1 MSHLLTLFWSFLQV
15 GAFSVGGGY
24 AAMPLIENQ
33 VCHLHTWLSAEEFA
47 HLVTIAEMTPG
58 PIAINA
64 ATFVG
69 TRIAGLPGAVIAT
82 LGCILPSC
90 LIVSLLSWLYRK
102 YPDAVR
108 TGSPAPGGSGTHR
121 RCRPFS
127 AENRPVFRRAHPTGA
142 GLAAGC
148 VVSCRLLSPPAEKA
162 QSHPH
167 DVWLRLDLSAVPSA
181 LTKNAGFP
189 AFFLI

>member
-1 MSHLLTLFWSFLQV
+1 MSLLLSLFWSFLQV

-33 VCHLHTWLSAEEFA
+33 VCQLHPWLTTNEFA

-69 TRIAGLPGAVIAT
+69 TRIAGLPGAIIAT

-90 LIVSLLSWLYRK
+90 LIVSALSWLYRK
-102 YPDAVR
+102 YRALPLMQ
-108 TGSPAPGGSGTHR
+108 
-121 RCRPFS
+121 S
-127 AENRPVFRRAHPTGA
+127 ALAALRPVVVALIAGAFLSLLQSALWQGPPSLA
-142 GLAAGC
+142 GLDWLQA
-148 VVSCRLLSPPAEKA
+148 LLFLCAFVLLRRKKPSPI
-162 QSHPH
+162 
-167 DVWLRLDLSAVPSA
+167 
-181 LTKNAGFP
+181 LTMFACGLLYLLLNLP
-189 AFFLI
+189 

>member
-1 MSHLLTLFWSFLQV
+1 MSSLLTLFWSFLQV

-69 TRIAGLPGAVIAT
+69 TRMAGLPGAVMAT

-102 YPDAVR
+102 YRSLALMQ
-108 TGSPAPGGSGTHR
+108 
-121 RCRPFS
+121 S
-127 AENRPVFRRAHPTGA
+127 ALAALRPVVVALIAGA
-142 GLAAGC
+142 GLSLLKTALFAGA
-148 VVSCRLLSPPAEKA
+148 PP
-162 QSHPH
+162 
-167 DVWLRLDLSAVPSA
+167 LSALDWPQAVLFLA
-181 LTKNAGFP
+181 
-189 AFFLI
+189 AFFLLRRKKPSPILTMFGCGLLYLLLHLP

>member
-1 MSHLLTLFWSFLQV
+1 MSSLLTLFWSFLQV

-33 VCHLHTWLSAEEFA
+33 FCHLHTWLSAEEFA

-69 TRIAGLPGAVIAT
+69 TRIAGLPGAVMAT

-102 YPDAVR
+102 YRSLALMQ
-108 TGSPAPGGSGTHR
+108 
-121 RCRPFS
+121 S
-127 AENRPVFRRAHPTGA
+127 ALAALRPVVVALIAGA
-142 GLAAGC
+142 GLSLLKTALFTGTPALATLNWPQ
-148 VVSCRLLSPPAEKA
+148 VVLFLA
-162 QSHPH
+162 
-167 DVWLRLDLSAVPSA
+167 
-181 LTKNAGFP
+181 
-189 AFFLI
+189 AFFLLRWKKPSPILTMFGCGLLYLLLHLP

>member
-1 MSHLLTLFWSFLQV
+1 MSSLLTLFWSFLQV

-33 VCHLHTWLSAEEFA
+33 VCYLHPWLSAQEFA

-69 TRIAGLPGAVIAT
+69 THIAGLPGAIVAT

-102 YPDAVR
+102 YRSLPLMQ
-108 TGSPAPGGSGTHR
+108 
-121 RCRPFS
+121 S
-127 AENRPVFRRAHPTGA
+127 ALAALRPVVVALIAGA
-142 GLAAGC
+142 GL
-148 VVSCRLLSPPAEKA
+148 SLLKTALFSGMIA
-162 QSHPH
+162 
-167 DVWLRLDLSAVPSA
+167 LSALDWLQA
-181 LTKNAGFP
+181 ILFFA
-189 AFFLI
+189 AFFLLRWKKPSPILTMFGCGLIYLLLHLP

>member
-1 MSHLLTLFWSFLQV
+1 MSSLLLLFLSFLQV
-15 GAFSVGGGY
+15 GTFSVGGGY

-33 VCHLHTWLSAEEFA
+33 VCHLHPWLSAEEFA

-69 TRIAGLPGAVIAT
+69 TRIAGLPGAVMAT

-102 YPDAVR
+102 YRSLALMQ
-108 TGSPAPGGSGTHR
+108 
-121 RCRPFS
+121 S
-127 AENRPVFRRAHPTGA
+127 ALAALRPVVVALIAGA
-142 GLAAGC
+142 GLSLLKTALFTGTPALATLNWPQAVLFLVALFLLRWKKPSPILTMFGC
-148 VVSCRLLSPPAEKA
+148 GLLYLLLHLP
-162 QSHPH
+162 
-167 DVWLRLDLSAVPSA
+167 
-181 LTKNAGFP
+181 
-189 AFFLI
+189 